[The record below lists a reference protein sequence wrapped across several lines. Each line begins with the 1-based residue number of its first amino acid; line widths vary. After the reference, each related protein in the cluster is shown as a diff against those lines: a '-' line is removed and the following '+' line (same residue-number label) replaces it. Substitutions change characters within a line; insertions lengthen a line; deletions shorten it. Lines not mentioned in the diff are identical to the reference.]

1 MIDPELLGG
10 AHVWRA
16 EAAKLDS
23 PVEVAATPESVVSSS
38 IEDNPLNVAVDPAS
52 PSNENVGNTIRR
64 RRFQVKKEEE
74 SPREP

>member
-1 MIDPELLGG
+1 MIDPESLGG

-23 PVEVAATPESVVSSS
+23 PVEVSATQEPVVPPSV
-38 IEDNPLNVAVDPAS
+38 EDDSLNMVADPAS
-52 PSNENVGNTIRR
+52 SPNENVGNTIRR